1 MVHSAAVRFG
11 MPGGRAGRLACILG
25 AALWLGAASAACT
38 PAEDALGDE
47 QGDPPA
53 FPQDDPVAVA
63 IERASVQLPNVI
75 WDGQHEPS
83 IVRYEPLPAG
93 YVAEVFSAEVEQPAA
108 MAFAPDGRLF
118 VTEQHAGTVRIISPD
133 GTLLAEPFATLPD
146 PAPQSELGT
155 IGIAIHPDFPD
166 PAWVYVFH
174 VHGATGAPPTS
185 ARIYRFRDQ
194 DGAGVEQQVIAE
206 LPASSTDKHNGGRL
220 AFGPDGKLYV
230 TIGDLDQSARSQD
243 LGSLAGKVLR
253 LNDDGSAPDDN
264 PFAGRPDADARIYA
278 FGLRNTFGMAW
289 HPELEAWVGA
299 DNAVTAFD
307 ELNIIEPGR
316 NYGHP
321 AQRGYYVFDRNVQD
335 VTFPAATYLLAG
347 GIGGI
352 AYYGGDLLDEF
363 RGDLFMCQ
371 IHRGTVLHRIRFEGR
386 RVASNTVIATG
397 CASDVQVGPDGA
409 IYYADVVRSTIHRL
423 TLAGG

>member
-1 MVHSAAVRFG
+1 MTGAS
-11 MPGGRAGRLACILG
+11 LLLG
-25 AALWLGAASAACT
+25 VAIAAC
-38 PAEDALGDE
+38 GDTAGNSSSGDQ
-47 QGDPPA
+47 QGNPPA

-63 IERASVQLPNVI
+63 IERASARLPNVI
-75 WDGQHEPS
+75 WDGEHEPR

-93 YVAEVFSAEVEQPAA
+93 YIHEVFSAEVDRPAA

-118 VTEQHAGTVRIISPD
+118 VTEQHAGTVRVISPD
-133 GTLLAEPFATLPD
+133 GTLQPEPFATLPS
-146 PAPQSELGT
+146 PAPQNELGT
-155 IGIAIHPDFPD
+155 VGIAIHPGFPD

-174 VHGATGAPPTS
+174 VEGVAGAPPVS

-194 DGAGVEQQVIAE
+194 DGTGVEEQVIAE

-230 TIGDLDQSARSQD
+230 TIGDLDQSAQAQD
-243 LGSLAGKVLR
+243 LSSLAGKVLR
-253 LNDDGSAPDDN
+253 LNDDGSVPDDN
-264 PFAGRPDADARIYA
+264 PFSGRADADARVYA
-278 FGLRNTFGMAW
+278 YGLRNTFGMAW
-289 HPELEAWVGA
+289 HPGLGAWIGA

-321 AQRGYYVFDRNVQD
+321 AQRGYYLSNPDLDGVV
-335 VTFPAATYLLAG
+335 FPAATYLLAG

-352 AYYGGDLLDEF
+352 AYYDGELLREF

-371 IHRGTVLHRIRFEGR
+371 IHRGTVLHRIRFDGR
-386 RVASNTVIATG
+386 RVASDTVIAAG

-409 IYYADVVRSTIHRL
+409 IYYADVVRSVIHRI
-423 TLAGG
+423 TAPGG